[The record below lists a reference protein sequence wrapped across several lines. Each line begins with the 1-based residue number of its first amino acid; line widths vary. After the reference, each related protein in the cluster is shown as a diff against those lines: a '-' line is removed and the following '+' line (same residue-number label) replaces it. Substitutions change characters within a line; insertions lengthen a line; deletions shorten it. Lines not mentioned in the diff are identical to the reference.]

1 MDRRA
6 TTAAAG
12 HPSRRATWQTPS
24 VLNEA
29 IGAILPA
36 AAGVA
41 LSPIPIVAV
50 VLMLDSARARSNG
63 LAFALGWILGLSV
76 VSVVV
81 VLLLGGSSDPD
92 SAAATGV
99 NGGQVAIGVLFLVMA
114 ARQWRKRPKKGET
127 AEMPAWMATV
137 DSISPV
143 KALALGVA
151 LSALN
156 PKNLAL
162 TLAASASI
170 AQAGLDATEETVAIA
185 VFVLIGSLTV
195 AGSVLF
201 FLVAP
206 RQAARPLGAVRQFM
220 ADNNATI
227 MMVILLILG
236 LKVLGD
242 AVGGFGS

>member
-1 MDRRA
+1 
-6 TTAAAG
+6 
-12 HPSRRATWQTPS
+12 

-114 ARQWRKRPKKGET
+114 ARQWRKRPAKGET
-127 AEMPAWMATV
+127 AEMPKWMASV
-137 DSISPV
+137 DSFTPV
-143 KALALGVA
+143 KALGLAVL
-151 LSALN
+151 LSAVN

-170 AQAGLDATEETVAIA
+170 AQSSLDSSGEIIAVA
-185 VFVLIGSLTV
+185 VFVVIGSLTV
-195 AGSVLF
+195 VGAVAAYV
-201 FLVAP
+201 VAP
-206 RQAARPLGAVRQFM
+206 KAAAKPLGAIRHFM

-242 AVGGFGS
+242 GLGGF